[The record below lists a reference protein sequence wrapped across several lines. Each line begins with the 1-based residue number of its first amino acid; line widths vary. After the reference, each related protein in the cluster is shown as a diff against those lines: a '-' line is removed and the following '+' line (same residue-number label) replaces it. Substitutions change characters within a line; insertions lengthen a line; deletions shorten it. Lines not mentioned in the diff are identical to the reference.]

1 VSSLAPHKT
10 LTWCQKWDA
19 NKVKCQRF
27 LKTGFTSDLGSLNIQ
42 RGRDHGIPSYNEIRK
57 FLGLS
62 PVPSMADRPEEI
74 SPENWDALAQVYK
87 NPDEVDVYPAG
98 LSETPIPGKG
108 LKY

>member
-1 VSSLAPHKT
+1 
-10 LTWCQKWDA
+10 
-19 NKVKCQRF
+19 
-27 LKTGFTSDLGSLNIQ
+27 LGSLNIQ

-62 PVPSMADRPEEI
+62 PVSSMADRPEEI

-98 LSETPIPGKG
+98 LSETPIPGNR
-108 LKY
+108 LKILNASKIRGSFHHNTSQLINGPNELKL